1 MLDFRPILM
10 VIGLLLGLLGIAML
24 VPALADAIVGNPDW
38 QVFLVSAGVTA
49 FTGVTLL
56 LTNRCDITQLNL
68 RQAFLLT
75 TLSWLALAA
84 FGALPFAF
92 AKFDLSYA
100 DAFFE
105 SMSGITTT
113 GSTVITG
120 LDTAPPGI
128 LLWRALLQ
136 WLGGLG
142 IIVMA
147 VSVLPILQVGG
158 MQMFRAEAF
167 DTPEKILPR
176 AAQLA
181 GALFALYVALTAV
194 AIVLLW
200 LAGMTFL
207 EATVHAM
214 TTLSTGGYSTSDA
227 SVGHFDSELIDYI
240 IVVFMVLGSLPFVRM
255 LQVAQG
261 RPRDLWRDEQV
272 RGFIAITATAILAM
286 ALWQWLAND
295 ETPREALRYS
305 AFNIVSL
312 ITGTGYVTADYSTWG
327 SFAFMLAFFIM
338 FVGGCAGSTSCGIKV
353 FRFQVLAAHVRVQ
366 LRRLAQPHGVFVP
379 VYNGR
384 PVPESVISAVMGF
397 FFLFA
402 MCYVAL
408 TVALAALGLDFVT
421 AMSAAGT
428 ALANVGPALG
438 PVVGPAGNFQALPD
452 AAKWVLSL
460 GMLLGRLELLTVL
473 ILLSPVFW
481 RA

>member
-1 MLDFRPILM
+1 MLDVRPILM
-10 VIGLLLGLLGIAML
+10 VIGLLLALLGVAML
-24 VPALADAIVGNPDW
+24 VPALADGIVGNADW
-38 QVFLVSAGVTA
+38 QVFLVAAGATV

-56 LTNRCDITQLNL
+56 LTNRCDITKLNL

-92 AKFDLSYA
+92 ANFGLSYA

-113 GSTVITG
+113 GSTVMTG
-120 LDTAPPGI
+120 LDAAPPGI

-176 AAQLA
+176 AAQLV

-194 AIVLLW
+194 CIVLLW
-200 LAGMTFL
+200 LAGMTLL
-207 EATVHAM
+207 EAMVHAM

-227 SVGHFDSELIDYI
+227 SVAHFDSESIDYI
-240 IVVFMVLGSLPFVRM
+240 LVVFMIIGSLPFVR
-255 LQVAQG
+255 LVQVAQG
-261 RPRDLWRDEQV
+261 RPRDLWRDQQV
-272 RGFIAITATAILAM
+272 RGFLAIVAWAILAL
-286 ALWQWLAND
+286 ALWQWLAFD
-295 ETPREALRYS
+295 QAPRQALRFA
-305 AFNIVSL
+305 AFTVVSL
-312 ITGTGYVTADYSTWG
+312 ITGTGYVATDYGGWG
-327 SFAFMLAFFIM
+327 SFAFVVAFFIM
-338 FVGGCAGSTSCGIKV
+338 FVGGCAGSTSCGIKI

-402 MCYVAL
+402 VCYVAL
-408 TVALAALGLDFVT
+408 TLALSALGLDFVT
-421 AMSAAGT
+421 AASAAGT
-428 ALANVGPALG
+428 ALSNVGPGLG
-438 PVVGPAGNFQALPD
+438 AIVGPTGTFQSLPD

-473 ILLSPVFW
+473 ILVSPVFW